1 MTTPPQQQKFISIGL
16 AGGIGSGKSTVAREI
31 CSAVDGQHIDA
42 DAIVSKLLQGEALVN
57 SIVGAFGGE
66 VCDDLGNLDRAKLG
80 KVVFANEDL
89 RLKLESMLHPLVRE
103 NIITEISFLA
113 SELPNGIILLDIPL
127 LFEGG
132 LNKLCDLVVF
142 VDTPDEQRAA
152 RACQRHNWSI
162 EDWQARE
169 KMQMSIASKKSLAD
183 VIVCNDTTLSA
194 LRKQIELL
202 VPRLKN
208 LTPRTLSSRWP
219 QT

>member
-31 CSAVDGQHIDA
+31 CNAVDGQHIDA
-42 DAIVSKLLQGEALVN
+42 DAIVSKLLQGDALVN
-57 SIVGAFGGE
+57 TLAGVFGDAI
-66 VCDDLGNLDRAKLG
+66 CDHLGNLDRAKLG
-80 KVVFANEDL
+80 KLVFANEDL
-89 RLKLESMLHPLVRE
+89 RIKLESILHPLVRE
-103 NIITEISFLA
+103 NIFTEINFLA
-113 SELPNGIILLDIPL
+113 GELANCTIVLDIPL

-132 LNKLCDLVVF
+132 LDKLCDLVVF
-142 VDTPDEQRAA
+142 VDTPDEQRSA
-152 RACQRHNWSI
+152 RACQRHDWSI
-162 EDWQARE
+162 EHWQARE
-169 KMQMSIASKKSLAD
+169 KMQMPIASKKSLAD
-183 VIVCNDTTLSA
+183 VIVCNDTSLSA